1 MVGMVVDSEIDMI
14 AADLT
19 ITSQRHEILE
29 FSVPFLSAHLTFL
42 LKKERRRGGRHGRA
56 SNGVRKSF

>member
-1 MVGMVVDSEIDMI
+1 MGMVVDSEIDMI

-29 FSVPFLSAHLTFL
+29 FSVPFLSAHLTLL

-56 SNGVRKSF
+56 SNRVRKPF